1 MSFGIGLLFAIMGG
15 IVSAFMA
22 LVNLSYNLTLGV
34 SLLPWFPILVV
45 LAIVLLGGAWYFT
58 KGPGRRTAN

>member
-1 MSFGIGLLFAIMGG
+1 MFGLALFFAIIGG
-15 IVSAFMA
+15 IFSAFMA
-22 LVNLSYNLTLGV
+22 LVLLAYNLSGLGV

-45 LAIVLLGGAWYFT
+45 AALVLLGGAWYFT